1 MEIHLQVHLKCQ
13 SSIEVLFSMLF
24 TWDFL
29 HLIIYTLLE
38 FSSFWFSNFG
48 SKLKEKTLLKWEEN
62 NVENLMNKLDF
73 PINANF
79 YETTNESFSVNYSWC
94 LFVNYSCF
102 VCMSYNYFQLTH
114 LKCAVTLTWVIIW
127 ARQFVM
133 RVVLQKKSSYFCKM
147 L

>member
-79 YETTNESFSVNYSWC
+79 YETTNESFFSE
-94 LFVNYSCF
+94 LFMMFICKLQLL
-102 VCMSYNYFQLTH
+102 CMH
-114 LKCAVTLTWVIIW
+114 
-127 ARQFVM
+127 
-133 RVVLQKKSSYFCKM
+133 VLQLFPAHTPQVCCYTNMGYYMGSTVCNEGRFAKKIFM
-147 L
+147 FL